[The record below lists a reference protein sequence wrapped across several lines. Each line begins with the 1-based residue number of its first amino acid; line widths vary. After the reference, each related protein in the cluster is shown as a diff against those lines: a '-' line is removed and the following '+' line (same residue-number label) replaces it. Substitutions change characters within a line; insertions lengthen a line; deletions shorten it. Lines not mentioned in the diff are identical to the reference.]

1 MMALSSGKPSH
12 LALNAWASF
21 FSSVFI
27 YVCLCMCM
35 WGGYMCKCVC
45 VCTCV
50 YMVDVRL
57 ILLYLIHQS
66 RVWSLLQ
73 SELSDVASLP
83 RHLALG
89 MPSCLRRL
97 KL

>member
-1 MMALSSGKPSH
+1 MC
-12 LALNAWASF
+12 
-21 FSSVFI
+21 V
-27 YVCLCMCM
+27 YVCVCGEGTCVN
-35 WGGYMCKCVC
+35 VC